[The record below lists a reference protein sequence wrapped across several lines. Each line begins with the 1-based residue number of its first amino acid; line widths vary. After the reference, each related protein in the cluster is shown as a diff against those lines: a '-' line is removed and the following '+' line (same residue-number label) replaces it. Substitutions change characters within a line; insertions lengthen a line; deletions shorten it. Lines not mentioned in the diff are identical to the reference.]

1 MQWLKFFLNFTISE
15 VLSTPPRYR
24 RMRLRAADS
33 RSGRAEPTARPP
45 RALPEASLAVPL
57 PGGPWSCSALAA
69 VSQHLSPSGAA
80 AVCAPVP
87 PVPPKDAG
95 GGNAGRRARG
105 RGPADATREA
115 AWGARPVWTP
125 ENPVTAEDRE
135 RDDAGTV
142 RGFPTP

>member
-1 MQWLKFFLNFTISE
+1 MVEIFLKFHNFRSPFDSAA
-15 VLSTPPRYR
+15 VQADAAARRGLAKRPSRARGPPSA
-24 RMRLRAADS
+24 RA
-33 RSGRAEPTARPP
+33 
-45 RALPEASLAVPL
+45 PEASLAVPL

-80 AVCAPVP
+80 AVCASVP

-142 RGFPTP
+142 RGFRTP

>member
-1 MQWLKFFLNFTISE
+1 MVEIFFKFHNFRSPFDSAA
-15 VLSTPPRYR
+15 VQADAAAR
-24 RMRLRAADS
+24 RGLAKR
-33 RSGRAEPTARPP
+33 RAEPTARPP

-105 RGPADATREA
+105 RGPTDATREA

-142 RGFPTP
+142 RGFRTP